1 MNEHWQSTDSILRAE
16 RRERILDLWAAGLG
30 QNEIA
35 EQVGEF
41 RSAVGWIVARARAVG
56 DHRATRHDSFIVAE
70 RRSAP
75 CERAKLTRI
84 RRRLARAKAGTRFPA
99 SVSELSALV
108 RASDVAITKC
118 PPGIP
123 FTGIPTWAGHR

>member
-1 MNEHWQSTDSILRAE
+1 MNEHWQSTDNILRAV

-30 QNEIA
+30 QDEIA

-41 RSAVGWIVARARAVG
+41 RSAVGWIVARARALG
-56 DHRATRHDSFIVAE
+56 DSRATRHDSFANASRRLPPTEQTKVA
-70 RRSAP
+70 
-75 CERAKLTRI
+75 RI
-84 RRRLARAKAGTRFPA
+84 RRRVARAKAGTRFPA
-99 SVSELSALV
+99 SVSELSALA